1 VKVPAFWRTREFAAA
16 CVLAAMLAGCE
27 IAARVNTGTSFLEQ
41 VPRVFRECSFVGIAA
56 IGAAVVIVSGG
67 VDLSSGAVMKL
78 ASVTLAALYVNAGW
92 PAAAA
97 LGVGLLAGA
106 AVGFANGFLVGTVK
120 LPPFIATLGF
130 LSVARGLSY
139 WIAPLSIPL
148 RWEEKGEGFVGFPLL
163 GEHSFWVMA
172 ATGVVASILM
182 ARFSWGRYVYAVGGN
197 EEAARY
203 AGLRVDWIKVGV
215 YAVAGLFAAMAG
227 CALSLHYG
235 SANLAVGEGYELQI
249 IAACAI
255 GGVSFAGG
263 QGSVAGALIGAATLQ
278 VLRVLLIQ
286 LRVGEKYIEI
296 AYGVTIILA
305 VAVDQLRQRP
315 VLGKWFGRKSA

>member
-1 VKVPAFWRTREFAAA
+1 VRIPPFWRAREFGAA
-16 CVLAAMLAGCE
+16 CVLAAMLVACE
-27 IAARVNTGTSFLEQ
+27 IGARVNTGTSFMDQ
-41 VPRVFRECSFVGIAA
+41 VGRVFRECSFVGIAA
-56 IGAAVVIVSGG
+56 IGASMVILSGG
-67 VDLSSGAVMKL
+67 VDLSSGAVMKV
-78 ASVTLAALYVNAGW
+78 AAVTLGALYVDARW
-92 PAAAA
+92 PAPAA
-97 LGVGLLAGA
+97 LGAGLVAGG
-106 AVGFANGFLVGTVK
+106 AVGFLNGLLVGKLK

-130 LSVARGLSY
+130 LSIARGLSNR
-139 WIAPLSIPL
+139 IAPLAIPL
-148 RWEEKGEGFVGFPLL
+148 RWEERGEGFLAFPLL
-163 GEHSFWVMA
+163 GNQSFWVMVALGA
-172 ATGVVASILM
+172 AASVVM

-197 EEAARY
+197 EEAARF

-215 YAVAGLFAAMAG
+215 YAAAGLFAALAG
-227 CALSLHYG
+227 IALSLHYG

-296 AYGVTIILA
+296 AYGATIILA
-305 VAVDQLRQRP
+305 VAIDQVRQRP
-315 VLGKWFGRKSA
+315 VLGRWFGRKA